1 MDFKISL
8 DQLFKLLPDSQV
20 EGSVENKHLNGIAS
34 LERANHGDISFLG
47 NPKYK
52 NLVQSTKATVILLP
66 EDYFGSPKD
75 EQIYIRIKDPSKG
88 LAALCSYLESRLS
101 SAPEMAI
108 HPTAWVDK
116 TAKLAQGVT
125 IGAFGFIGKN
135 VQIDEN
141 VSVGT
146 HCHVGDNCVI
156 GRNCILYPGVK
167 LLSRCELGK
176 NTILN
181 AGVVIGS
188 EGYGFDQVNGA
199 HHKIP
204 HLGIVVV
211 EDNVEIG
218 ANTCI
223 DRARFE
229 ETRIGSGTKIDNLV
243 QIGHNV
249 RIGNGCLIVAQV
261 GISGST
267 QFEDGV
273 VVGGQAGF
281 AGHLKIGKG
290 AKIAGQ
296 AGITKNVEPGAFL
309 KGNPALPF
317 HLSQR
322 ISILQKKLPELFNR
336 FEGTPGKE

>member
-8 DQLFKLLPDSQV
+8 DRLWELLPDSQV
-20 EGSVENKHLNGIAS
+20 EGSILSKDLEGIAS
-34 LERANHGDISFLG
+34 LERARHGDISFLG
-47 NPKYK
+47 NLKYK
-52 NLVQSTKATVILLP
+52 NLVQSSKASLILLP
-66 EDYFGSPKD
+66 EDYIGSPK
-75 EQIYIRIKDPSKG
+75 EGQIYLRIKDPSKG
-88 LAALCSYLESRLS
+88 LASLCSYIEDQLS
-101 SAPEMAI
+101 IAPEIAI
-108 HPTAWVDK
+108 HPTAFVHK
-116 TAKLAQGVT
+116 SAKLALGVSV
-125 IGAFGFIGKN
+125 GAFSFIGRN

-146 HCHVGDNCVI
+146 HCHVGDNCLI
-156 GRNCILYPGVK
+156 GSDCILYPGVK
-167 LLSRCELGK
+167 LLSRCQLGK

-188 EGYGFDQVNGA
+188 EGYGFDQVNGT

-249 RIGNGCLIVAQV
+249 RIGKGCLIVAQV

-296 AGITKNVEPGAFL
+296 AGITKDVEAGAFL

-336 FEGTPGKE
+336 FEGILGKE

>member
-1 MDFKISL
+1 MDFKITL
-8 DQLFKLLPDSQV
+8 ECLMGVLPDSLV
-20 EGSVENKHLNGIAS
+20 EGSSKNKEFKGISSLNKAVQ
-34 LERANHGDISFLG
+34 GDISFLG

-52 NLVQSTKATVILLP
+52 NLVQSSKASIILLP
-66 EDYFGSPKD
+66 KNYSGKPEDG
-75 EQIYIRIKDPSKG
+75 QIFLRMKDPSRG
-88 LAALCSYLESRLS
+88 LASLCSFLENELFPP
-101 SAPEMAI
+101 PEKAI
-108 HPTAWVDK
+108 HPTAWLDE
-116 TAKLAQGVT
+116 TAKLEKGVT
-125 IGAFGFIGKN
+125 VGAFGFIGRDAC
-135 VQIDEN
+135 IGEN

-146 HCHVGDNCVI
+146 HCHVGDQCVI
-156 GRNCILYPGVK
+156 GNNTILNPGVK

-176 NTILN
+176 NVILN

-188 EGYGFDQVNGA
+188 EGYGFDQVDGS

-204 HLGIVVV
+204 HLGKVVV

-249 RIGNGCLIVAQV
+249 RIGDGCLIVAQV

-267 QFEDGV
+267 EFEDGV
-273 VVGGQAGF
+273 IVGGQAGF

-296 AGITKNVEPGAFL
+296 AGITKDVEAGAFL

-317 HLSQR
+317 QLAQR
-322 ISILQKKLPELFNR
+322 ISILQKKLPELFKR
-336 FEGTPGKE
+336 FDETLGKE